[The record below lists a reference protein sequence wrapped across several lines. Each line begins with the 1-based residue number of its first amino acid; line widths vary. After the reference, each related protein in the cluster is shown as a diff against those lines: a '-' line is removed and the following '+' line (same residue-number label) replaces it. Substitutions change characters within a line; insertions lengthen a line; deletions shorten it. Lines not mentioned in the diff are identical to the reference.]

1 MLAAMTSARTASPAL
16 DCPVSGVAVSTP
28 PVGGVCSDI
37 FFPLWPLVAP
47 AGRVPA
53 SRALTSLRLAI
64 VASRPRICTCGA
76 ARIAARSV
84 IDAATI
90 HRRIVGDG
98 VAHGRPAHAGGPVHR
113 EHRGAAHP
121 AGPPP

>member
-1 MLAAMTSARTASPAL
+1 MTAAPMLAATTSARTASPAF
-16 DCPVSGVAVSTP
+16 DCPVVGVVGSTP
-28 PVGGVCSDI
+28 AVGGVCSDI

-53 SRALTSLRLAI
+53 GHALTSLRLAI
-64 VASRPRICTCGA
+64 VASRPRICTCCA
-76 ARIAARSV
+76 ARIGRDLV

-90 HRRIVGDG
+90 HRRILGDG

-113 EHRGAAHP
+113 EHRGAAH
-121 AGPPP
+121 

>member
-1 MLAAMTSARTASPAL
+1 MTAAPMLAAMTSARTASPTF
-16 DCPVSGVAVSTP
+16 DCPVAGVVGSTP
-28 PVGGVCSDI
+28 APSGVCSDI

-53 SRALTSLRLAI
+53 DRALTSLRLAI
-64 VASRPRICTCGA
+64 VASRPRICTCCA
-76 ARIAARSV
+76 AGSRGDLV

-98 VAHGRPAHAGGPVHR
+98 V
-113 EHRGAAHP
+113 
-121 AGPPP
+121 